1 MSIRTHSLLDKK
13 CHSLSKQHFLKLYTR
28 YFNCQRTGKIGR
40 FEPRAKELRK
50 HYLCAMLPPPSQV
63 NLHENVVDDLA
74 NNAPV
79 MDRGLRQL
87 ADGPLEIGKIFLTT
101 LGSWAQQLEYRP
113 FNQAMSLNPAWR
125 LAYFFLIGI
134 TYFIVQ
140 GL

>member
-1 MSIRTHSLLDKK
+1 MSSFTFS
-13 CHSLSKQHFLKLYTR
+13 
-28 YFNCQRTGKIGR
+28 
-40 FEPRAKELRK
+40 FEECWVRSANTTSVP
-50 HYLCAMLPPPSQV
+50 CCPPPPQV

>member
-1 MSIRTHSLLDKK
+1 MLGGTP
-13 CHSLSKQHFLKLYTR
+13 KLY
-28 YFNCQRTGKIGR
+28 FCP
-40 FEPRAKELRK
+40 FLP
-50 HYLCAMLPPPSQV
+50 PPPSQV

-101 LGSWAQQLEYRP
+101 LGSWAQRLEYRP
-113 FNQAMSLNPAWR
+113 FNQVMSLNPAGH
-125 LAYFFLIGI
+125 LAYFFLLGI

-140 GL
+140 GR